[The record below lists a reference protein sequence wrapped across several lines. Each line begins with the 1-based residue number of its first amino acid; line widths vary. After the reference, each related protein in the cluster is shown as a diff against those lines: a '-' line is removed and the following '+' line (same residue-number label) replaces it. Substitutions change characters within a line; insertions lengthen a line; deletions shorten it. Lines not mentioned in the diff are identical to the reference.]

1 MEEKGTKKERIQSI
15 IIAVL
20 SLIIV
25 FGVAFFASEL
35 KYCDVKEEIQLE
47 EIGMNEFITLLNDES
62 ASIIYIARPGCGYC
76 QQQQPIMKAVVN
88 EYNLTVHYL
97 NTDNLT
103 NENMSYIFKLDEKLF
118 GENGKNFGTPTT
130 LIVKKGEIVDSVIG
144 LTQNKDLVTFFKENG
159 FIK

>member
-1 MEEKGTKKERIQSI
+1 MEEKGTKKEKIQSI

-76 QQQQPIMKAVVN
+76 QQQ
-88 EYNLTVHYL
+88 
-97 NTDNLT
+97 
-103 NENMSYIFKLDEKLF
+103 
-118 GENGKNFGTPTT
+118 
-130 LIVKKGEIVDSVIG
+130 
-144 LTQNKDLVTFFKENG
+144 
-159 FIK
+159 

>member
-1 MEEKGTKKERIQSI
+1 MEEKGTKKEKIQSI

-62 ASIIYIARPGCGYC
+62 SSIIYIARPGCGYC
-76 QQQQPIMKAVVN
+76 QQQEPIMKAVVN

-103 NENMSYIFKLDEKLF
+103 NENMSYVFKLDEKLF

>member
-62 ASIIYIARPGCGYC
+62 SSIIYIARPGCGYC
-76 QQQQPIMKAVVN
+76 QQQEPIMKAVVN

>member
-1 MEEKGTKKERIQSI
+1 MEEKGTKKEKIQSI

-76 QQQQPIMKAVVN
+76 QQQEPIMKAVVN

-144 LTQNKDLVTFFKENG
+144 LTQIKDLVTFFKENG

>member
-1 MEEKGTKKERIQSI
+1 MEEKGTKKEKIQSI

-62 ASIIYIARPGCGYC
+62 SSIIYIARPGCGYC
-76 QQQQPIMKAVVN
+76 QQQEPIMKAVVN

>member
-1 MEEKGTKKERIQSI
+1 MEEKGTKKEKIQSI

-76 QQQQPIMKAVVN
+76 QQQEPIIKAVVN

>member
-1 MEEKGTKKERIQSI
+1 MEEKGTKKEKIQSI

-62 ASIIYIARPGCGYC
+62 DASDNNNSSTENNTEIDTST
-76 QQQQPIMKAVVN
+76 KEDTNN
-88 EYNLTVHYL
+88 EQ
-97 NTDNLT
+97 
-103 NENMSYIFKLDEKLF
+103 S
-118 GENGKNFGTPTT
+118 NG
-130 LIVKKGEIVDSVIG
+130 
-144 LTQNKDLVTFFKENG
+144 
-159 FIK
+159 